1 MLKHDG
7 FFLAP
12 LLVEVGDS
20 GSDACAP
27 SIQNPLMTPLLEIRG
42 LELAY
47 GQSQVLFG
55 LDLAVAEGE
64 VATLLGRN
72 GMG

>member
-42 LELAY
+42 LELRQQRVAQ
-47 GQSQVLFG
+47 GFG
-55 LDLAVAEGE
+55 GDAGAVGNKEG
-64 VATLLGRN
+64 
-72 GMG
+72 